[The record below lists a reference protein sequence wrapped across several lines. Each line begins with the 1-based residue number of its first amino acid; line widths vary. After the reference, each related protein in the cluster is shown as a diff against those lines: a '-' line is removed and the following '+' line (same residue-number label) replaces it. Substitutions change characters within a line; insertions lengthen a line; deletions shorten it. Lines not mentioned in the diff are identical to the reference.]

1 MTCRM
6 AFLGWLLA
14 LLSGCTS
21 MRALCPLEGGRPWV
35 EVRSPH
41 FTVRTNLDTET
52 AEEAAQELELL
63 REGLLQAWG
72 GSFDPPG
79 TVDIIVLHNRSAL
92 EEFTNIRIEGFSTNT
107 EDGPLLVLAGH
118 AYALSEATAD
128 ITTQAHELTHY
139 LSELALVRQPRWLSE
154 GLASYL
160 ETIALRPE
168 RREVILGR
176 LHGAFYN
183 QVQRHGWRTL
193 DELWEWDSKG
203 LLGTSESRQY
213 YASSWLWVHFFI
225 SRHGARFE
233 DFQKRL
239 MQGEEPRQAFEAAFR
254 GEEDLAGELN
264 GYVRRPGHMN
274 YRTITAP
281 LAPVTSPLQTRPM
294 RAAEVHAIRAQL
306 FLMTPGASPT
316 EERLPHIEREM
327 AEATREEPGNVDAM
341 LLRIRST
348 EDPFRRLA
356 LARELV
362 ERHPDSGHAWN
373 AMAQA
378 LDAAGNTSEEQEA
391 ARLRAVELLPGSV
404 SAQNG
409 LAGYYARTAQPEKGL
424 TAAQRALS
432 LAPGNASVLDTW
444 STLLFQLGRCPE
456 ALDAQQ
462 LAVDM
467 LHEGT
472 PQRLRRTVHDT
483 LARYQAVCGPD
494 ARPAAA
500 TPPSAAPTMETP

>member
-1 MTCRM
+1 
-6 AFLGWLLA
+6 
-14 LLSGCTS
+14 

-41 FTVRTNLDTET
+41 FSVRTNLDART
-52 AEEAAQELELL
+52 AKEAAHELEML
-63 REGLLQAWG
+63 RQGLLQAWG

-92 EEFTNIRIEGFSTNT
+92 EEFTNIRIEGFSTST

-154 GLASYL
+154 GLAGYL

-176 LHGAFYN
+176 LHEPFYN
-183 QVQRHGWRTL
+183 LVRRQGWRTL
-193 DELWEWDSKG
+193 EELWEWERKG
-203 LLGTSESRQY
+203 MLGTAESRQY

-239 MQGEEPRQAFEAAFR
+239 MHGEDPRQAFDAAFH
-254 GEEDLAGELN
+254 GANDLPGELN
-264 GYVRRPGHMN
+264 GYVRHPGHVS
-274 YRTITAP
+274 YRITTAP

-306 FLMTPGASPT
+306 FLMTPGAAT
-316 EERLPHIEREM
+316 LEERLPHIEREM
-327 AEATREEPGNVDAM
+327 DQATREEPGNVDAM

-362 ERHPDSGHAWN
+362 ERHPVSGHAWN
-373 AMAQA
+373 ALAQA
-378 LDAAGNTSEEQEA
+378 LDAAGNTSDEQEA
-391 ARLRAVELLPGSV
+391 ARLRAVELLPDSV

-409 LAGYYARTAQPEKGL
+409 LAGFYARTAQPEKGL
-424 TAAQRALS
+424 AAAQRALS
-432 LAPGNASVLDTW
+432 LAPGNAAVLDTW
-444 STLLFQLGRCPE
+444 STILFQLGRCPE

-472 PQRLRRTVHDT
+472 PQRLRRTVNDT
-483 LARYQAVCGPD
+483 LARYHAVCG
-494 ARPAAA
+494 AGALPATV
-500 TPPSAAPTMETP
+500 TPSP

>member
-1 MTCRM
+1 MTFRM
-6 AFLGWLLA
+6 AFLGWLAA
-14 LLSGCTS
+14 LLSGCTG

-41 FTVRTNLDTET
+41 FTVRSNLDAET
-52 AEEAAQELELL
+52 AEEAARELELL

-79 TVDIIVLHNRSAL
+79 TVDIILLHNRSAL
-92 EEFTNIRIEGFSTNT
+92 EEFTDLRIEGFSTTT

-118 AYALSEATAD
+118 AYAFVEATAD
-128 ITTQAHELTHY
+128 TTTQAHELTHY

-176 LHGAFYN
+176 MHDAFYT
-183 QVQRHGWRTL
+183 QVRRHGWRTL
-193 DELWEWDSKG
+193 DELWEWDRKG
-203 LLGTSESRQY
+203 LLGTAESRQH

-225 SRHGARFE
+225 TRHGARFE

-239 MQGEEPRQAFEAAFR
+239 MHGEEPRAAFDAAFR
-254 GEEDLAGELN
+254 GVEDLAGELN

-281 LAPVTSPLQTRPM
+281 LAPVTSPLRTRPL
-294 RAAEVHAIRAQL
+294 RPAQVHAIRAQL
-306 FLMTPGASPT
+306 FLMTPGSSPM
-316 EERLPHIEREM
+316 EARRAHLEREM
-327 AEATREEPGNVDAM
+327 AEAAREEPGNVDAM

-348 EDPFRRLA
+348 EDPFRRLG
-356 LARELV
+356 LARALV
-362 ERHPDSGHAWN
+362 ARHPDSGHAWN
-373 AMAQA
+373 ALAQA
-378 LDAAGNTSEEQEA
+378 LDAAGNTSDEQEA

-409 LAGYYARTAQPEKGL
+409 LASYYARTAQPEKGL
-424 TAAQRALS
+424 TAAQRALA

-444 STLLFQLGRCPE
+444 STVLFQLGRCPE
-456 ALDAQQ
+456 ALEAQRR
-462 LAVDM
+462 AADM

-472 PQRLRRTVHDT
+472 PQRLSRTVHDT
-483 LARYQAVCGPD
+483 LARYQAVCGP
-494 ARPAAA
+494 
-500 TPPSAAPTMETP
+500 TAAPAPETP

>member
-6 AFLGWLLA
+6 ALLGWLLA
-14 LLSGCTS
+14 LLSGCTGA
-21 MRALCPLEGGRPWV
+21 RALCPLEGGRPWV

-41 FTVRTNLDTET
+41 FTVRTNLDTPT
-52 AEEAAQELELL
+52 AESAAQELELL
-63 REGLLQAWG
+63 RQGLLQAWG

-79 TVDIIVLHNRSAL
+79 TVDIILLHNRSAL
-92 EEFTNIRIEGFSTNT
+92 AEFTSIPIEGFSTRT

-118 AYALSEATAD
+118 AYALTEATAD

-154 GLASYL
+154 GLAGYL

-168 RREVILGR
+168 RRAVILGR
-176 LHGAFYN
+176 LHDGFYA
-183 QVQRHGWRTL
+183 QVWRHGWRTL
-193 DELWEWDSKG
+193 DELWEWDRKG
-203 LLGTSESRQY
+203 VLSTAESRQY

-225 SRHGARFE
+225 TRHSARFE
-233 DFQKRL
+233 SFQKRL
-239 MQGEEPRQAFEAAFR
+239 MRGEHPREAFDAAFQ
-254 GEEDLAGELN
+254 GAKDLAGELN
-264 GYVRRPGHMN
+264 GYVRRHGHVSH
-274 YRTITAP
+274 RTTTAP
-281 LAPVTSPLQTRPM
+281 LAPVTSPLTTRPM

-306 FLMTPGASPT
+306 FLLTPGALPL
-316 EERLPHIEREM
+316 EARLPHLEREM
-327 AEATREEPGNVDAM
+327 AEATREEPGNVDAL
-341 LLRIRST
+341 LLRLRST
-348 EDPFRRLA
+348 EDPFRGLV

-362 ERHPDSGHAWN
+362 ALHPASGHAWM
-373 AMAQA
+373 ALAQA

-391 ARLRAVELLPGSV
+391 ARLRAVELLPDSV

-424 TAAQRALS
+424 AAAQRALT

-444 STLLFQLGRCPE
+444 STILFQLGRCPE
-456 ALDAQQ
+456 ALEAQH

-483 LARYQAVCGPD
+483 LARYRAVCGAEASTGGDGP
-494 ARPAAA
+494 PA
-500 TPPSAAPTMETP
+500 SQAP